1 MKTVFTIAKKEY
13 ELALHSI
20 STYIVYILFLV
31 IIGII
36 FSNMVFKIARAELRF
51 LFEVIH
57 IVFLFY
63 IPAITMGSIAKER
76 QTGTLELLST
86 LPIKLSS
93 IVWGKILSALF
104 QIITIIILSL
114 VFFGIIVIFG
124 EGIDYGAIICGY
136 IGLILAFGEGIDY
149 GAIICGY
156 IGLIL
161 AGLAYASIGVF
172 ASSFPS
178 NQILAFVLALLISAV
193 FYLLKF
199 LLPLLPFGLVPIV
212 QYFSFDYHLSSFLKG
227 VIDTRD
233 ILFFLAVTVIFAL
246 LAQFNLQSKN
256 LMQEK

>member
-1 MKTVFTIAKKEY
+1 MEPEIEEKLSAEQEFMEEEQTKPTETEDNREEQWKTVFTIAKKEY

-51 LFEVIH
+51 LFEIIH

-76 QTGTLELLST
+76 QTLNFRIAFHFTDKAFFHCL
-86 LPIKLSS
+86 
-93 IVWGKILSALF
+93 WKILSALF

-136 IGLILAFGEGIDY
+136 IGLILAD
-149 GAIICGY
+149 
-156 IGLIL
+156 
-161 AGLAYASIGVF
+161 
-172 ASSFPS
+172 
-178 NQILAFVLALLISAV
+178 
-193 FYLLKF
+193 
-199 LLPLLPFGLVPIV
+199 
-212 QYFSFDYHLSSFLKG
+212 
-227 VIDTRD
+227 
-233 ILFFLAVTVIFAL
+233 
-246 LAQFNLQSKN
+246 
-256 LMQEK
+256 

>member
-1 MKTVFTIAKKEY
+1 MKNVFTIAKKEY

-136 IGLILAFGEGIDY
+136 IGLILA
-149 GAIICGY
+149 
-156 IGLIL
+156 
-161 AGLAYASIGVF
+161 GLAYASIGVF

-193 FYLLKF
+193 F
-199 LLPLLPFGLVPIV
+199 
-212 QYFSFDYHLSSFLKG
+212 
-227 VIDTRD
+227 
-233 ILFFLAVTVIFAL
+233 
-246 LAQFNLQSKN
+246 
-256 LMQEK
+256 

>member
-13 ELALHSI
+13 ELALRSI

-31 IIGII
+31 IIGLI

-51 LFEVIH
+51 LFDIMH
-57 IVFLFY
+57 IIFLFY

-76 QTGTLELLST
+76 QTGTFELLST

-93 IVWGKILSALF
+93 IVWGKILSALL

-114 VFFGIIVIFG
+114 VFFGIIIVFG
-124 EGIDYGAIICGY
+124 EGIDYGAIIFVY
-136 IGLILAFGEGIDY
+136 I
-149 GAIICGY
+149 C
-156 IGLIL
+156 LIL
-161 AGLAYASIGVF
+161 AGLASASIGVF

-178 NQILAFVLALLISAV
+178 NQILAFVLALLISAI
-193 FYLLKF
+193 FYLVKF
-199 LLPLLPFGLVPIV
+199 ILPLLPFSLVPIV

-233 ILFFLAVTVIFAL
+233 ILFFLALTVIFAL

-256 LMQEK
+256 LMQER

>member
-31 IIGII
+31 IIGLI
-36 FSNMVFKIARAELRF
+36 FSNIVFKIARAELRF
-51 LFEVIH
+51 LFEIMH
-57 IVFLFY
+57 IIFLFY

-76 QTGTLELLST
+76 QTGTFELLST

-93 IVWGKILSALF
+93 IVWGKILSALL

-114 VFFGIIVIFG
+114 VFFGIIIVFG

-136 IGLILAFGEGIDY
+136 T
-149 GAIICGY
+149 
-156 IGLIL
+156 GLIL

-178 NQILAFVLALLISAV
+178 NQILAFVLALLISAI
-193 FYLLKF
+193 FYLVKF
-199 LLPLLPFGLVPIV
+199 ILPLLPFSLVPIV

-233 ILFFLAVTVIFAL
+233 ILFFLALTVIFAL

-256 LMQEK
+256 LMQER

>member
-1 MKTVFTIAKKEY
+1 MKTVFTIAKKEFQV
-13 ELALHSI
+13 AMRSV
-20 STYIVYILFLV
+20 STYIVFVLFLV
-31 IIGII
+31 IIGVI

-51 LFEVIH
+51 LFEMIH
-57 IVFLFY
+57 IIFLFY

-76 QTGTLELLST
+76 QSGTLELLST

-93 IVWGKILSALF
+93 IIWGKILAALY
-104 QIITIIILSL
+104 QLITIIILTL
-114 VFFGIIVIFG
+114 ICFGIIVIFG

-136 IGLILAFGEGIDY
+136 IGLILA
-149 GAIICGY
+149 
-156 IGLIL
+156 
-161 AGLAYASIGVF
+161 GLAYTSIGVF

-199 LLPLLPFGLVPIV
+199 ILPLLPFSIVPV
-212 QYFSFDYHLSSFLKG
+212 FQYLSFDYHLSSSLKG

-233 ILFFLAVTVIFAL
+233 ILFFLGVTVIFAL

-256 LMQEK
+256 LMQER

>member
-1 MKTVFTIAKKEY
+1 MKNVFTIAKKEY
-13 ELALHSI
+13 GLALHSI

-136 IGLILAFGEGIDY
+136 IGLILA
-149 GAIICGY
+149 
-156 IGLIL
+156 
-161 AGLAYASIGVF
+161 GLAYASIGVF

>member
-1 MKTVFTIAKKEY
+1 MKNVFTIAKKEY

-136 IGLILAFGEGIDY
+136 IGLILA
-149 GAIICGY
+149 
-156 IGLIL
+156 
-161 AGLAYASIGVF
+161 GLAYASIGVF

>member
-13 ELALHSI
+13 ELALRSI

-31 IIGII
+31 IIGLI

-51 LFEVIH
+51 LFEIMH
-57 IVFLFY
+57 IIFLFY

-76 QTGTLELLST
+76 QTGTFELLST

-93 IVWGKILSALF
+93 IVWGKILSALL

-114 VFFGIIVIFG
+114 VFFGIIIVFG

-136 IGLILAFGEGIDY
+136 T
-149 GAIICGY
+149 
-156 IGLIL
+156 GLIL

-178 NQILAFVLALLISAV
+178 NQILAFVLALLISAI

-199 LLPLLPFGLVPIV
+199 ILPLLPFGLVPIV

-233 ILFFLAVTVIFAL
+233 ILFFLALTVIFAL

-256 LMQEK
+256 LMQER

>member
-1 MKTVFTIAKKEY
+1 MKTVWTIAKKEY
-13 ELALHSI
+13 ELALRSI

-31 IIGII
+31 IIGLI
-36 FSNMVFKIARAELRF
+36 FSNIVFKIARAELRF
-51 LFEVIH
+51 LFEIMH
-57 IVFLFY
+57 IIFLFY

-76 QTGTLELLST
+76 QTGTFELLST

-93 IVWGKILSALF
+93 IVWGKILSALL

-114 VFFGIIVIFG
+114 VFFGIIIV
-124 EGIDYGAIICGY
+124 
-136 IGLILAFGEGIDY
+136 FGEGIDY

-178 NQILAFVLALLISAV
+178 NQILAFVLALLISAI

-199 LLPLLPFGLVPIV
+199 ILPLLPFGLVPIV

-233 ILFFLAVTVIFAL
+233 ILFFLALTVIFAL

-256 LMQEK
+256 LMQER

>member
-13 ELALHSI
+13 ELALRSI

-31 IIGII
+31 IIGLI

-51 LFEVIH
+51 LFEIMH
-57 IVFLFY
+57 IIFLFY

-76 QTGTLELLST
+76 QTGTFELLST

-93 IVWGKILSALF
+93 IVWGKILSALL

-114 VFFGIIVIFG
+114 VFFGIIIV
-124 EGIDYGAIICGY
+124 
-136 IGLILAFGEGIDY
+136 FGEGIDY

-178 NQILAFVLALLISAV
+178 NQILAFVLALLISAI
-193 FYLLKF
+193 FYLVKF
-199 LLPLLPFGLVPIV
+199 ILPLLPFSLVPIV

-233 ILFFLAVTVIFAL
+233 ILFFLALTVIFAL

-256 LMQEK
+256 LMQER

>member
-13 ELALHSI
+13 ELALRSI

-31 IIGII
+31 IIGLI

-51 LFEVIH
+51 LFEIMH
-57 IVFLFY
+57 IIFLFY

-76 QTGTLELLST
+76 QTGTFELLST

-93 IVWGKILSALF
+93 IVWGKILSALL

-114 VFFGIIVIFG
+114 VFFGIIIV
-124 EGIDYGAIICGY
+124 
-136 IGLILAFGEGIDY
+136 FGEGIDY

-178 NQILAFVLALLISAV
+178 NQILAFVLALLISAI

-199 LLPLLPFGLVPIV
+199 ILPLLPFGLVPIV

-233 ILFFLAVTVIFAL
+233 ILFFLAITVIFAL

-256 LMQEK
+256 LMQER

>member
-1 MKTVFTIAKKEY
+1 MKTVWTIAKKEY
-13 ELALHSI
+13 ELALRSI

-31 IIGII
+31 IIGLI
-36 FSNMVFKIARAELRF
+36 FSNIVFKIARAELRF
-51 LFEVIH
+51 LFEIMH
-57 IVFLFY
+57 IIFLFY

-76 QTGTLELLST
+76 QTGTFELLST

-93 IVWGKILSALF
+93 IVWGKILSALL

-114 VFFGIIVIFG
+114 VFFGIIIV
-124 EGIDYGAIICGY
+124 
-136 IGLILAFGEGIDY
+136 FGEGIDY

-178 NQILAFVLALLISAV
+178 NQILAFVLALLISAI
-193 FYLLKF
+193 FYLVKF
-199 LLPLLPFGLVPIV
+199 ILPLLPFGLVPIV

-233 ILFFLAVTVIFAL
+233 ILFFLALTVIFAL

-256 LMQEK
+256 LMQER

>member
-51 LFEVIH
+51 LFEIIH

-136 IGLILAFGEGIDY
+136 IGLILA
-149 GAIICGY
+149 
-156 IGLIL
+156 
-161 AGLAYASIGVF
+161 GLAYASIGVF

-178 NQILAFVLALLISAV
+178 NQILAFVLALLISAI
-193 FYLLKF
+193 FYLVKF
-199 LLPLLPFGLVPIV
+199 ILPLLPFSLVPIV

>member
-36 FSNMVFKIARAELRF
+36 FSNMAFKIARAELRF

-57 IVFLFY
+57 IIFLFY

-136 IGLILAFGEGIDY
+136 IGLILA
-149 GAIICGY
+149 
-156 IGLIL
+156 
-161 AGLAYASIGVF
+161 GLAYASIGVF

-178 NQILAFVLALLISAV
+178 NQILAFVLALLFSAV

-212 QYFSFDYHLSSFLKG
+212 QYFSFDYHLNSFLKG
-227 VIDTRD
+227 LIDSRD

>member
-1 MKTVFTIAKKEY
+1 MKTVWTIAKKEY
-13 ELALHSI
+13 ELALRSI

-31 IIGII
+31 IIGLI
-36 FSNMVFKIARAELRF
+36 FSNIVFKIARAELRF
-51 LFEVIH
+51 LFDIMH
-57 IVFLFY
+57 IIFLFY

-76 QTGTLELLST
+76 QTGTFELLST

-93 IVWGKILSALF
+93 IVWGKILSALL

-114 VFFGIIVIFG
+114 VFFGIIIVFG

-136 IGLILAFGEGIDY
+136 T
-149 GAIICGY
+149 
-156 IGLIL
+156 GLIL

-178 NQILAFVLALLISAV
+178 NQILAFVLALLISAI
-193 FYLLKF
+193 FYLVKF
-199 LLPLLPFGLVPIV
+199 ILPLLPFSLVPIV

-233 ILFFLAVTVIFAL
+233 ILFFLALTVIFAL

-256 LMQEK
+256 LMQER

>member
-13 ELALHSI
+13 ELALRSI

-31 IIGII
+31 IIGLI
-36 FSNMVFKIARAELRF
+36 FSNIVFKIARAELRF
-51 LFEVIH
+51 LFEIMH
-57 IVFLFY
+57 IIFLFY

-76 QTGTLELLST
+76 QTGTFELLST

-93 IVWGKILSALF
+93 IVWGKILSALL

-114 VFFGIIVIFG
+114 VFFGIIIV
-124 EGIDYGAIICGY
+124 
-136 IGLILAFGEGIDY
+136 FGEGIDY

-178 NQILAFVLALLISAV
+178 NQILAFVLALLISAI
-193 FYLLKF
+193 FYLVKF
-199 LLPLLPFGLVPIV
+199 ILPLLPFSLVPIV

-233 ILFFLAVTVIFAL
+233 ILFFLALTVIFAL

-256 LMQEK
+256 LMQER

>member
-1 MKTVFTIAKKEY
+1 MKTVWTIAKKEY
-13 ELALHSI
+13 ELALRSI

-31 IIGII
+31 IIGLI

-51 LFEVIH
+51 LFEIMH
-57 IVFLFY
+57 IIFLFY

-76 QTGTLELLST
+76 QTGTFELLST

-93 IVWGKILSALF
+93 IVWGKILSALL

-114 VFFGIIVIFG
+114 VFFGIIIV
-124 EGIDYGAIICGY
+124 
-136 IGLILAFGEGIDY
+136 FGEGIDY

-178 NQILAFVLALLISAV
+178 NQILAFVLALLISAI

-199 LLPLLPFGLVPIV
+199 ILPLLPFGLVPIV

-233 ILFFLAVTVIFAL
+233 ILFFLALTVIFAL

-256 LMQEK
+256 LMQER

>member
-1 MKTVFTIAKKEY
+1 MRTVFTIAKKDY
-13 ELALHSI
+13 ELALRSV
-20 STYIVYILFLV
+20 STYIVFILFLV
-31 IIGII
+31 IIGLI

-51 LFEVIH
+51 LFEIIH

-76 QTGTLELLST
+76 QSGTLELLST
-86 LPIKLSS
+86 LPVKLSS
-93 IVWGKILSALF
+93 IVWGKILAAFL
-104 QIITIIILSL
+104 QILTILVLSL

-136 IGLILAFGEGIDY
+136 IGLVF
-149 GAIICGY
+149 
-156 IGLIL
+156 
-161 AGLAYASIGVF
+161 AGLAYTAIGVF

-193 FYLLKF
+193 FYVLKF
-199 LLPLLPFGLVPIV
+199 ILPLLPFSLLPVV
-212 QYFSFDYHLSSFLKG
+212 QYLSFDYHLTSFLKG

-246 LAQFNLQSKN
+246 LAQFNLQSRN
-256 LMQEK
+256 MMQER

>member
-1 MKTVFTIAKKEY
+1 
-13 ELALHSI
+13 
-20 STYIVYILFLV
+20 
-31 IIGII
+31 
-36 FSNMVFKIARAELRF
+36 MVFKIARAELRF
-51 LFEVIH
+51 LFEIMH
-57 IVFLFY
+57 IIFLFY

-76 QTGTLELLST
+76 QTGTFELLST

-93 IVWGKILSALF
+93 IVWGKILSALL

-114 VFFGIIVIFG
+114 VFFGIIIV
-124 EGIDYGAIICGY
+124 
-136 IGLILAFGEGIDY
+136 FGEGIDY

-178 NQILAFVLALLISAV
+178 NQILAFVLALLISAI
-193 FYLLKF
+193 FYLVKF
-199 LLPLLPFGLVPIV
+199 ILPLLPFSLVPIV

-233 ILFFLAVTVIFAL
+233 ILFFLAITVIFAL

-256 LMQEK
+256 LMQER

>member
-136 IGLILAFGEGIDY
+136 IGLILA
-149 GAIICGY
+149 
-156 IGLIL
+156 
-161 AGLAYASIGVF
+161 GLAYASIGVF

-246 LAQFNLQSKN
+246 LAQFNLQSRN
-256 LMQEK
+256 MMQER

>member
-1 MKTVFTIAKKEY
+1 MKTVWTIAKKEY
-13 ELALHSI
+13 ELALRSI

-31 IIGII
+31 IIGLI
-36 FSNMVFKIARAELRF
+36 FSNIVFKIARAELRF
-51 LFEVIH
+51 LFDIMH
-57 IVFLFY
+57 IIFLFY

-76 QTGTLELLST
+76 QTGTFELLST

-93 IVWGKILSALF
+93 IVWGKILSALL

-114 VFFGIIVIFG
+114 VFFGIIIV
-124 EGIDYGAIICGY
+124 
-136 IGLILAFGEGIDY
+136 FGEGIDY

-178 NQILAFVLALLISAV
+178 NQILAFVLALLISAI
-193 FYLLKF
+193 FYLVKF
-199 LLPLLPFGLVPIV
+199 ILPLLPFSLVPIV

-227 VIDTRD
+227 VIYTRD
-233 ILFFLAVTVIFAL
+233 ILFFLALTVIFAL

-256 LMQEK
+256 LMQER

>member
-51 LFEVIH
+51 LFEIIH

-114 VFFGIIVIFG
+114 VFFGIIVI
-124 EGIDYGAIICGY
+124 
-136 IGLILAFGEGIDY
+136 FGEGIDY

>member
-136 IGLILAFGEGIDY
+136 IGLILA
-149 GAIICGY
+149 
-156 IGLIL
+156 
-161 AGLAYASIGVF
+161 GLAYASIGVF

-193 FYLLKF
+193 FYVLKF
-199 LLPLLPFGLVPIV
+199 ILPLLPFSLLPVV
-212 QYFSFDYHLSSFLKG
+212 QYLSFDYHLTSFLKG

-246 LAQFNLQSKN
+246 LAQFNLQSRN
-256 LMQEK
+256 MMQER